1 MQNAVV
7 DRGSVDVDL
16 SDSGSDS
23 VSNSDNTNNDDL
35 ASSNRKKEILSDE
48 ALFKKLKNSITAR
61 SNLPSIHSTR
71 AHIWA
76 CSIWSKKIV

>member
-23 VSNSDNTNNDDL
+23 VSNSDNRNNDDL
-35 ASSNRKKEILSDE
+35 ASSNRKK
-48 ALFKKLKNSITAR
+48 
-61 SNLPSIHSTR
+61 
-71 AHIWA
+71 
-76 CSIWSKKIV
+76 